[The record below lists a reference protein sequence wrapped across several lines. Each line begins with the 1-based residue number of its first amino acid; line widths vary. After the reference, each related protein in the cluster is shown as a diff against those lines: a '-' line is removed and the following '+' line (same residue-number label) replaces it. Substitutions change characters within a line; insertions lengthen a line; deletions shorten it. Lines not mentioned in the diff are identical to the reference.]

1 MADLVLPH
9 ATTPVLDGNHL
20 TRAWY
25 AFFDA
30 LTRKVNGKAD
40 FVADL
45 AASPTVEQ
53 ISTAFNALL
62 EALQDAEM
70 QETS

>member
-9 ATTPVLDGNHL
+9 ASTPVLDGNRF
-20 TRAWY
+20 TQPWS

-53 ISTAFNALL
+53 ISTAFNGLL
-62 EALQDAEM
+62 DALQDAEM